1 MIKYYYPIIELYD
14 HLGKS
19 ITKDMKVLELGPGV
33 LPFPHAT
40 HFCGWLD
47 EEQKKLPNYK
57 MVDFSKDKFPYE
69 DKEFDFVYARHVL
82 EDLYNPFNCMDEMSR
97 IAKAGFIECPS
108 PIAEMCKD
116 VENWKNDKKDTLK
129 WRGYQHH
136 HYFVWNDGQ
145 LNFLHKFP
153 TVEYIGLSDEQM
165 IYNAL
170 KHPVH
175 WNSYYMWKDKIEYKN
190 HEHPRDYHSPSD
202 MEYANLIIK
211 GIRNTLDN
219 NISLFK
225 DILK

>member
-1 MIKYYYPIIELYD
+1 
-14 HLGKS
+14 
-19 ITKDMKVLELGPGV
+19 
-33 LPFPHAT
+33 
-40 HFCGWLD
+40 LD

-108 PIAEMCKD
+108 PIVEMCRD
-116 VENWKNDKKDTLK
+116 AENYKNPDSKYK

-136 HYFVWNDGQ
+136 HYFVWNDGK

-153 TVEYIGLSDEQM
+153 SIEFIVLGNEQI

-190 HEHPRDYHSPSD
+190 HEHPRDYHSPSN

-211 GIRNTLDN
+211 GIQNTLDN